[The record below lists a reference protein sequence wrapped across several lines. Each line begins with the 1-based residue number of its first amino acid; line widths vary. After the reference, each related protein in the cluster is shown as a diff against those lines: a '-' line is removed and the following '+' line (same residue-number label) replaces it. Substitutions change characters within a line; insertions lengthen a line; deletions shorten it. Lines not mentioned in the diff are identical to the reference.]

1 MVTDNSLT
9 KLYSKAMDNSNTTER
24 NGHPIGVV
32 ARRTGLR
39 PDVLRAWERRYG
51 AVSPFRSET
60 GRRLYSEEDLRKLR
74 LLRQAVRAGRRISD
88 VAALTAEAL
97 SKLVKEDL
105 AAAEGTSGVGTE
117 ALPPVSAELLRRCA
131 EAVESLDQRGL
142 ESSLLDAQA
151 SLSKPQVRG
160 RILVPL
166 IETIGDRWADGT
178 LRIAHEH
185 LASAVIRSFLD
196 QSYNGPS
203 AGADGSAIVVTTPCG
218 QLHELGALLA
228 SATAADMGWHVI
240 YLGPNLPAD
249 EIASAATRSG
259 ASAVAISIVYPS
271 RDARTAKELARLRA
285 LLGPERQIL
294 AGGRAASSY
303 GEVLAETG
311 AILCHNLE
319 DLQRHLKD
327 IQG

>member
-1 MVTDNSLT
+1 
-9 KLYSKAMDNSNTTER
+9 MDNSETTER
-24 NGHPIGVV
+24 NRHPIGVV

-39 PDVLRAWERRYG
+39 TDVLRAWERRYG
-51 AVSPFRSET
+51 AVSPFRSQT
-60 GRRLYSEEDLRKLR
+60 GRRLYSEEDLLKLR

-88 VAALTAEAL
+88 VAALDIQAL

-105 AAAEGTSGVGTE
+105 EAGEGTRGAGTE
-117 ALPPVSAELLRRCA
+117 PLPPAPVELFRRCA
-131 EAVESLDQRGL
+131 EAVEGLDQRGL
-142 ESSLLDAQA
+142 ESSLLEAEA
-151 SLSKPQVRG
+151 SLSKLQVRK

-166 IETIGDRWADGT
+166 IQTIGDRWADGT

-185 LASAVIRSFLD
+185 LASAVIRSFLG

-203 AGADGSAIVVTTPCG
+203 AGADGPAIVVTTPFG

-228 SATAADMGWHVI
+228 SANAADMGWHVI

-249 EIASAATRSG
+249 EIASAVTRSG

-285 LLGPERQIL
+285 LLGPEPAIL
-294 AGGRAASSY
+294 AGGRAAPSY
-303 GEVLAETG
+303 REVLTETG
-311 AILCHNLE
+311 AILCQDLE

>member
-1 MVTDNSLT
+1 
-9 KLYSKAMDNSNTTER
+9 MDNSEATER

-51 AVSPFRSET
+51 AVSPFRSRT

-88 VAALTAEAL
+88 VASLDVQAL

-105 AAAEGTSGVGTE
+105 AAAEGARGVGTE
-117 ALPPVSAELLRRCA
+117 PLPPASAELLRRCS

-142 ESSLLDAQA
+142 ESSLLEAEA
-151 SLSKPQVRG
+151 SLSKLQVRR

-166 IETIGDRWADGT
+166 IETIGDRWAEGS

-185 LASAVIRSFLD
+185 LASAIIRSFLD

-203 AGADGSAIVVTTPCG
+203 AGADGPAIVVTTPFG

-249 EIASAATRSG
+249 EIASAFTRSG
-259 ASAVAISIVYPS
+259 AGAVAISIVYPS
-271 RDARTAKELARLRA
+271 RDARTTKELARLRA
-285 LLGPERQIL
+285 LLGPEPPIL
-294 AGGRAASSY
+294 AGGRAAPSY
-303 GEVLAETG
+303 GEVLTETG

-327 IQG
+327 IQA